1 MRDSFRDSPKVSE
14 GYFYTVA
21 LQAVKGFHLG
31 ACGMQPDAVFLVF
44 MCIGKAP
51 GKTISRL
58 EVQDLNLA

>member
-31 ACGMQPDAVFLVF
+31 ACGMQPDAVFFGFYVHREGTWENHF
-44 MCIGKAP
+44 EA
-51 GKTISRL
+51 
-58 EVQDLNLA
+58 